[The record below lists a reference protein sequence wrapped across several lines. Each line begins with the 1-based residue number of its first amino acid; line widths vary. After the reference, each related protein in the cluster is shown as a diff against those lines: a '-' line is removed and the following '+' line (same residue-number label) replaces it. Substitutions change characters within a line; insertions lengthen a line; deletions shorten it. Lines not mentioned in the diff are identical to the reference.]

1 MPLTVAEKVD
11 PSRAALIVVDVQNA
25 YCHPEGMSALRG
37 LDVSTCPAAV
47 ANIQR
52 LIEGARR
59 IGVPV
64 IYVRN
69 AHEACTESEAWAAMR
84 SGPPTDRGGFA
95 GTWGAEFYEIRP
107 APGEPIVNKH
117 RYSGFVGTR
126 LDNILRTYRRSSL
139 IMTGVA
145 TNVCVE
151 STARDGA
158 FLDYHVV
165 FMADATA
172 ANDGPAAHEATLEN
186 MRRHFGV
193 VVSTDELLQLWAH
206 LPPAQAPEPI
216 SPPVAE
222 IEMATH
228 Y

>member
-1 MPLTVAEKVD
+1 MTLTMAEKIS
-11 PSRAALIVVDVQNA
+11 PERAALVVIDVQNA
-25 YCHPEGMSALRG
+25 YCHPEGMAGLRG
-37 LDVSTCPAAV
+37 QDISTCPAAV

-52 LIEGARR
+52 LIAGARAV
-59 IGVPV
+59 GVPV

-69 AHEACTESEAWAAMR
+69 AHESCTESESWAAAR

-95 GTWGAEFYEIRP
+95 GTWGAEFYEIAP

-126 LDNILRTYRRSSL
+126 LDNVLRTYKRSSL

-158 FLDYHVV
+158 FLDYHIV

-172 ANDGPAAHEATLEN
+172 ANDGPAAHEATLAN
-186 MRRHFGV
+186 MRLHFGIV
-193 VVSTDELLQLWAH
+193 ATTDEVLAAWAE
-206 LPPAQAPEPI
+206 LSPALTRDLA
-216 SPPVAE
+216 SPAG
-222 IEMATH
+222 
-228 Y
+228 